1 MTIFSGMVQ
10 KTKPKRLTAGA
21 RIGIVNPA
29 YWIEP
34 ERLQRAVGV
43 FEALGYELVLGKSTG
58 LKENQY
64 AGSAEARAADIM
76 AMFEDASIDAIISA
90 RGGYGSNRV
99 LPLLDYD
106 VIRKHP
112 KIFIGYSDISGILSS
127 IAQRSGLVT
136 FHGPLLTTYGEQTI
150 QYNLDTFQQVLSGQ
164 RNVRLASTSACMART
179 LKPGIARGPA
189 WGGNLTLIINRLG
202 TNDQIDTRGAI
213 LFLEETDEKLYA
225 FDRMMLH
232 LKRSGSLD
240 HINGLV
246 IGEMLDMSDGKVPFG
261 KTIDEI
267 VLDVCGDL
275 DIPIVS
281 NFPCGH
287 GDCQATLPVSHEIEL
302 NALAEDPFILIP
314 ESPVE

>member
-1 MTIFSGMVQ
+1 MVKQ
-10 KTKPKRLTAGA
+10 SKPGRLPAGA

-43 FEALGYELVLGKSTG
+43 FEELGHELVLGKSTSMI
-58 LKENQY
+58 ENQY

-76 AMFEDASIDAIISA
+76 AMFTDASIDAIISA

-106 VIRKHP
+106 VIREHP

-127 IAQRSGLVT
+127 IAQRSGLIT
-136 FHGPLLTTYGEQTI
+136 FHGPMLTTYGEQTI

-164 RNVRLASTSACMART
+164 RNVRIASTPACKART
-179 LKPGIARGPA
+179 LVPGVARGPA
-189 WGGNLTLIINRLG
+189 WGGNLTLVINRLG
-202 TNDQIDTRGAI
+202 TNNQIDTRGAI
-213 LFLEETDEKLYA
+213 LFLEEIDEKLYA
-225 FDRMMLH
+225 FDRMMMH
-232 LKRSGSLD
+232 LKRSGSLE

-246 IGEMLDMSDGKVPFG
+246 IGEMLDMSDSKVPFG

-275 DIPIVS
+275 DIPIIS

-314 ESPVE
+314 ESPVA

>member
-164 RNVRLASTSACMART
+164 RNVRLASTPACMART

>member
-1 MTIFSGMVQ
+1 MVKQ
-10 KTKPKRLTAGA
+10 SKPERLPAGA

-43 FEALGYELVLGKSTG
+43 FEALGYELVQGKSTG

-106 VIRKHP
+106 VIRAHP

-127 IAQRSGLVT
+127 IAQRSGLIT
-136 FHGPLLTTYGEQTI
+136 FHGPMLTTYGKQTI

-164 RNVRLASTSACMART
+164 RNVRLASTPACKART

-189 WGGNLTLIINRLG
+189 WGGNLTLVINRLG
-202 TNDQIDTRGAI
+202 TNDHIDTRGAI
-213 LFLEETDEKLYA
+213 LFLEEIDEKLYA